1 MRTYIVE
8 YIIVYIQSCKTN
20 SDRSLVYESGDT
32 ITFQVDWQ
40 RSSAFAISEAG
51 PVGWQLLPHS
61 LGEKRLSINDRLR
74 PTIRNRAWLVWKCF
88 RYSFLS
94 TDSVFGDPN
103 WHAQGVV
110 HPNRKGW
117 ELLRYPGTFDPPS
130 IDLTI
135 RLGPTPLCFPGSLSL
150 LAFGCSMGESFK

>member
-74 PTIRNRAWLVWKCF
+74 PTIRKRAWLVSECF

-103 WHAQGVV
+103 
-110 HPNRKGW
+110 
-117 ELLRYPGTFDPPS
+117 
-130 IDLTI
+130 
-135 RLGPTPLCFPGSLSL
+135 
-150 LAFGCSMGESFK
+150 